1 MQRLGN
7 TSIGFC
13 ALKSLDWCL
22 LGWGGPCRHSSHIR
36 WFHNLGDTG
45 KEGNKYIQIN
55 AAFTKININKQFT
68 WEHPSASKLKY
79 FPPINPVTRPRD
91 VSRAARIFPRHTEI
105 SASLCSTLRQLQTVK
120 NDGATLEIISHA
132 ALGKPGPWAGLLT
145 HQHTCGF
152 QPRFRVDHPVPHLA
166 PYLSLTNQ
174 TQDANILR
182 KDKPNNS
189 AVTSIFSFSPNF
201 FLNTALNP
209 NGILGFC
216 FNGEARICWSSL
228 WRSYFQVSES
238 SWPAMKSLCQ
248 LALNNSNSSL
258 LVQDE

>member
-1 MQRLGN
+1 MLRLGN

-36 WFHNLGDTG
+36 WFHNLAKALFFIAIGDMG

-79 FPPINPVTRPRD
+79 FPPINPVTKPRD

-120 NDGATLEIISHA
+120 NDGATLEVISHT
-132 ALGKPGPWAGLLT
+132 ALGKPGPWAGFANASAHMWIST
-145 HQHTCGF
+145 TF
-152 QPRFRVDHPVPHLA
+152 QDGSPRDTSGSIPLF
-166 PYLSLTNQ
+166 Y
-174 TQDANILR
+174 
-182 KDKPNNS
+182 KPNTRCQHPQEGQ
-189 AVTSIFSFSPNF
+189 AKQFSRYLYF
-201 FLNTALNP
+201 FFFP
-209 NGILGFC
+209 
-216 FNGEARICWSSL
+216 
-228 WRSYFQVSES
+228 
-238 SWPAMKSLCQ
+238 
-248 LALNNSNSSL
+248 
-258 LVQDE
+258 